1 MAVKIIWTNTAAL
14 QRRKILV
21 YWNKRNKSTIYSKK
35 LVTEITQRVNFLV
48 NNPNIYI
55 KTDFPN
61 IRASTLGHYNIF
73 YKITP
78 DQLIVIAFWDN
89 RRNPKT
95 LSKILKR

>member
-1 MAVKIIWTNTAAL
+1 MAVKIIWTNTATL
-14 QRRKILV
+14 QRREILV

-35 LVTEITQRVNFLV
+35 LVTEITLRVNFLV